1 MPPLISKGIKRD
13 HSAMEDGESAITTAP
28 AEDTNVKKEVKDE
41 DLDVKNEDADEE
53 VGDMKEHY
61 DQDIRVGG
69 KGATYRV
76 TLMLVGKPIS
86 YPDESTPDDW
96 CNLPFESLRAL
107 DSATLAFVRYP
118 PLTLHITA
126 MFSAQQLSNI
136 RHLHILKIWNPTAPD
151 SVIFALERLC
161 IEMAASSTM
170 KSVQSDF
177 AIVT

>member
-1 MPPLISKGIKRD
+1 
-13 HSAMEDGESAITTAP
+13 MEDGESAITTAP
-28 AEDTNVKKEVKDE
+28 AEDTDVKKEVKDE

-61 DQDIRVGG
+61 DQDIRVNG

-136 RHLHILKIWNPTAPD
+136 RHLHIYLEDLESYCTTL

-161 IEMAASSTM
+161 IET
-170 KSVQSDF
+170 VLTPVF
-177 AIVT
+177 A